1 MMINVKTHKS
11 YTYADYLKF
20 TFDDMVEIIR
30 GKIYKMSPAP
40 STTHQRISASLHHTI
55 YSYFQGKSCE
65 LFSAPFDVV
74 LPIKGKKIEASDRVV
89 QPDLCV
95 ICDPLKIT
103 EQGCHG
109 APDWI
114 IEILSP
120 HTAKKD
126 LNDKYDLYE
135 ESFVLEYWI
144 VDPVHRSI
152 EVFSLQDGKYQ
163 RISTYVADGEIS
175 PQIFPDL
182 KIDLSK
188 VFSKKGG

>member
-1 MMINVKTHKS
+1 MEKSPTIKS

-20 TFDDMVEIIR
+20 TFDDKVEIIK

-40 STTHQRISASLHHTI
+40 SSSHQAISIKLSTDL
-55 YSYFQGKSCE
+55 YLYFQAHNCSV
-65 LFSAPFDVV
+65 FAAPFDVV
-74 LPIKGKKIEASDRVV
+74 LPVSGKDFEASDRVV

-95 ICDPLKIT
+95 ICDPAKIQ
-103 EQGCHG
+103 ERGCFG

-135 ESFVLEYWI
+135 ESGVLEYWI
-144 VDPVHRSI
+144 VDPIHRAV
-152 EVFSLQDGKYQ
+152 EVFSL
-163 RISTYVADGEIS
+163 
-175 PQIFPDL
+175 
-182 KIDLSK
+182 
-188 VFSKKGG
+188 